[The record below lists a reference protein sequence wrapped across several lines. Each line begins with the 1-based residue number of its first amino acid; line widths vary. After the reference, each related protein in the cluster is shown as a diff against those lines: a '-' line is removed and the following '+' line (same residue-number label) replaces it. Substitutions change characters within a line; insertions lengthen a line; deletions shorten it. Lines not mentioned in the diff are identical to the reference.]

1 MDSMYQRQRHNSE
14 EVCSVEWD
22 IIKMSQQEEDLILR
36 MYRLVGNRW
45 EIIAGR
51 VPGRKAVEIE
61 RYWIM
66 RNNNTHFLPSTCKS

>member
-1 MDSMYQRQRHNSE
+1 
-14 EVCSVEWD
+14 
-22 IIKMSQQEEDLILR
+22 MSQQEEDLILR
-36 MYRLVGNRW
+36 MYRLVGDREKNVFLQNTRW

-66 RNNNTHFLPSTCKS
+66 RNNTHFLPPSSKF